1 MSQYIYMGISYSD
14 ILTFLNY
21 FCWCRI
27 IQNKFFIQLFI
38 NDSSTVQMDNWW
50 ISTLFGR
57 LCHFTF
63 SSFIWTKWLNV
74 MHLSL
79 LSFFMIEADLFLWE
93 LCSLCCLFLMKSR
106 FCAPDS
112 HRTWIRRL
120 CLWRGGCCHPHIC
133 TLLAFHTAHS
143 LMEESD
149 LNDRSCVQCKGDQGR
164 TCFLS
169 SSLEVRCLEI
179 KWKASVTGAFQDKNS
194 SLSLQH
200 EQTIVR
206 CNWVLDQADWTT
218 SPK

>member
-38 NDSSTVQMDNWW
+38 NDSSTVQIDNWW

-106 FCAPDS
+106 FCVFLHLIPTGPESGFSVSD
-112 HRTWIRRL
+112 
-120 CLWRGGCCHPHIC
+120 GGG
-133 TLLAFHTAHS
+133 
-143 LMEESD
+143 M
-149 LNDRSCVQCKGDQGR
+149 
-164 TCFLS
+164 LS
-169 SSLEVRCLEI
+169 SSHLYIIGFPYCTFSWRNQTSMTDPVSSARVT
-179 KWKASVTGAFQDKNS
+179 KAEHVFSAA
-194 SLSLQH
+194 L
-200 EQTIVR
+200 
-206 CNWVLDQADWTT
+206 
-218 SPK
+218 

>member
-93 LCSLCCLFLMKSR
+93 LCSLCCLFLMKSC
-106 FCAPDS
+106 FCVFLHLIPTGPESGFSVSD
-112 HRTWIRRL
+112 
-120 CLWRGGCCHPHIC
+120 GGGDVVILTFVHYWLSILHI
-133 TLLAFHTAHS
+133 

-149 LNDRSCVQCKGDQGR
+149 LNDRSCEQCKGDQGR

-179 KWKASVTGAFQDKNS
+179 KWKASNQSRGHSRTKTA
-194 SLSLQH
+194 LSVYSMNRL
-200 EQTIVR
+200 
-206 CNWVLDQADWTT
+206 L
-218 SPK
+218 